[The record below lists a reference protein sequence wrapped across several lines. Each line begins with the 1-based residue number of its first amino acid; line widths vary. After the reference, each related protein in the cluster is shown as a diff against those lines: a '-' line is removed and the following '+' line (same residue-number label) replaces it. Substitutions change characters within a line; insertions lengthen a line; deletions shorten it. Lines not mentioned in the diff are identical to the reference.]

1 VRLLIS
7 SGPREVEVPR
17 VVGLTRSSAESAL
30 EAQGLG
36 VIVERRRSE
45 EPEDEVLSQ
54 SPDGGATVEEGA
66 AVSIAVSTG
75 PADERERE
83 REPRDTPSQ
92 EEDQRTTVPGV
103 VGLSPGAA
111 SSRLRAAGFG
121 VARTTRRV
129 ADGDRDGIVIDQAPG
144 AGAERRE
151 GSTITIVV
159 GRGQESNNSGEP
171 DPDPKPPPDPPGPRP
186 PLPPAGS

>member
-45 EPEDEVLSQ
+45 ESEDEVLSQ

-66 AVSIAVSTG
+66 AVSIQVSTG
-75 PADERERE
+75 PDKMRAAPAPP
-83 REPRDTPSQ
+83 EPRPPGPDRPPP
-92 EEDQRTTVPGV
+92 EDARTTVPGV

-121 VARTTRRV
+121 VARTTRPV
-129 ADGDRDGIVIDQAPG
+129 GDEDREGIVVDQAPG

-159 GRGQESNNSGEP
+159 GEARKVI
-171 DPDPKPPPDPPGPRP
+171 DPGDGDQVDRASETG
-186 PLPPAGS
+186 